1 MKRRKHPS
9 AKSRHGRSEQA
20 SRSDQAAVEP
30 SRYYF
35 HAFRAV
41 IAAGIVIRVVVFVY
55 MGYFNNDDHLSVL
68 EYVSR
73 YWFPPHAAQFNQ
85 AYHPPLYY
93 FLAALFFRWGN
104 LPAVQGLS
112 LLLSIATLM
121 IIALLL
127 RQLAWVNER
136 IKPWCLALP
145 AFHPQFI
152 MFSLFISNDTLAIF
166 LGALIFYLCR
176 RLQLT
181 PSFSNHCLLAIG
193 LGLGLLTKAVF
204 LVFVAPLL
212 LFIWMTGRRQAL
224 PAPRLL
230 WRLASFFA
238 IASLLGSYKYVEN
251 FILFGS
257 PTVSNLDLWR
267 WTAEQRPTWIGVR
280 SLFDVNILKLVR
292 DPVVSTST
300 VHSYPLMI
308 YGSFWYSLIPES
320 TFHGNL
326 IAPFN
331 RLGSMIY
338 LAALGPSFLMAVGAS
353 RVGMETIRWGF
364 RTTTERNPSH
374 QDRIIYESTLLLT
387 VLLNFFLI
395 VSVGWR
401 YDVWSVFQGRLLFP
415 SYFALILVL
424 SAGMEWAASSR
435 LKSNIF
441 HCFMLAL
448 MLSFL
453 AYIIIEIWL
462 AVLYPV
468 DPLSMNHM
476 PYQIDMNAR

>member
-1 MKRRKHPS
+1 MNRAKVSSNPKRTK
-9 AKSRHGRSEQA
+9 QA
-20 SRSDQAAVEP
+20 SHSDPSRVES

-41 IAAGIVIRVVVFVY
+41 IAAGIVIRVVVFAN

-73 YWFPPHAAQFNQ
+73 YWFPPHADQFNQ

-112 LLLSIATLM
+112 LFLSIATLL
-121 IIALLL
+121 IIARLL
-127 RQLAWVNER
+127 RQLAWINER
-136 IKPWCLALP
+136 LKPWCLALP
-145 AFHPQFI
+145 ALHPQFI
-152 MFSLFISNDTLAIF
+152 MFGLFISNDALAIF
-166 LGALIFYLCR
+166 LGALIFYQCR

-181 PSFSNHCLLAIG
+181 PSFSNHVLLAIG

-224 PAPRLL
+224 PAPLL
-230 WRLASFFA
+230 SRLASFFA
-238 IASLLGSYKYVEN
+238 IAILLGGYKYVEN

-257 PTVSNLDLWR
+257 ATVSNLDFWQ
-267 WTAEQRPTWIGVR
+267 WTAEQRPTWIGIR

-292 DPVVSTST
+292 DPVVSAST

-338 LAALGPSFLMAVGAS
+338 LAALGPTFLMAVGAS
-353 RVGMETIRWGF
+353 RMAMATIRLGF
-364 RTTTERNPSH
+364 RTATEHNPADQS
-374 QDRIIYESTLLLT
+374 RIIYEGTLLLT
-387 VLLNFFLI
+387 VLLNLVLI

-415 SYFALILVL
+415 SYFALILAL
-424 SAGMEWAASSR
+424 NSGMEWAESSR
-435 LKSNIF
+435 RKSNAVR
-441 HCFMLAL
+441 CFMVAL
-448 MLSFL
+448 LVLFL
-453 AYIIIEIWL
+453 AYMIVEIRL
-462 AVLYPV
+462 ATLYPV
-468 DPLSMNHM
+468 NPLSMNHM